1 MDLNFSFWIIRG
13 LLQCEMKKTVKGILE
28 NFVHLIRQFGLIPNG
43 GRVYYLNRSQPPM
56 FIHMVKA
63 YEEATGDT
71 EFVKSILPEMLKEFE
86 YWQAQHSI
94 NIKYNGQYYN
104 MMRYN
109 CEDDGPRP
117 ESYVEDFELVKKYS
131 EGKTENEKRSLF
143 WELKTGAETGW
154 DYSSRWFIN
163 EDTGTNQGDLQDIKV
178 RSIIPVELNCLHAT
192 NAKILAYYYV
202 ALLKDNVESDRLN
215 RIGDDL
221 TLAINEV
228 LWNESDGVWYDYD
241 LKNNKSR

>member
-131 EGKTENEKRSLF
+131 KGKTENEKRSLF

-154 DYSSRWFIN
+154 DYSSR
-163 EDTGTNQGDLQDIKV
+163 
-178 RSIIPVELNCLHAT
+178 
-192 NAKILAYYYV
+192 
-202 ALLKDNVESDRLN
+202 
-215 RIGDDL
+215 
-221 TLAINEV
+221 
-228 LWNESDGVWYDYD
+228 
-241 LKNNKSR
+241 

>member
-1 MDLNFSFWIIRG
+1 MNFSFWIIRG
-13 LLQCEMKKTVKGILE
+13 LLQCEMKNTVKGILE

-56 FIHMVKA
+56 FIQMVKA
-63 YEEATGDT
+63 YEEFTGDT

-94 NIKYNGQYYN
+94 SLKYNGQHYD

-131 EGKTENEKRSLF
+131 KGKTENEKRSLF

-163 EDTGTNQGDLQDIKV
+163 GDTGTNQGDLQDIKV